1 MRAIADLRH
10 STHVPRFGVDLPRY
24 NLLRTVSVGDGAD
37 QWSRDADGDGPA
49 AVVAHRVDSDDS

>member
-10 STHVPRFGVDLPRY
+10 KADVARFGVDLPRH
-24 NLLRTVSVGDGAD
+24 NLLRSVSVGNGAD
-37 QWSRDADGDGPA
+37 QWSRDAHGYGAA